1 MKHGSLFSPKGN
13 RCKLFDSP
21 SASCSSTIRSMLK
34 RPDRSLEEAP
44 GGNRKRRKS
53 VAGASPEEAASPE
66 KPQEVSSAASFSLK
80 DIVSFSSK
88 MHVWFF
94 FFAETG
100 CFYFSFVSV
109 LFRIACWSIFMMATL
124 KSLSGGSSICVWCG
138 FLLIAF
144 SYPGWDFSWFLI
156 RQEIFFSCICVLGI
170 FKAMSVLF

>member
-1 MKHGSLFSPKGN
+1 
-13 RCKLFDSP
+13 
-21 SASCSSTIRSMLK
+21 MLK
-34 RPDRSLEEAP
+34 RPDRSLEESP

-66 KPQEVSSAASFSLK
+66 KPQEVSSTASFSLK

-109 LFRIACWSIFMMATL
+109 LFRIAC
-124 KSLSGGSSICVWCG
+124 
-138 FLLIAF
+138 
-144 SYPGWDFSWFLI
+144 
-156 RQEIFFSCICVLGI
+156 
-170 FKAMSVLF
+170 